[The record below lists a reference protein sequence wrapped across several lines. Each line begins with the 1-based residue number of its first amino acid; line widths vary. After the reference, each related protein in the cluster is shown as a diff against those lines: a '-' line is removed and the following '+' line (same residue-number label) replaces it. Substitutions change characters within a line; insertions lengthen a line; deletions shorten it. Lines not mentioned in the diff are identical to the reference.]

1 MQLKQQLKKEKEE
14 QAKPKAS
21 RRKFRVEINEME
33 NSKIEKINKVKSW
46 FFENTKI
53 YKALARLN
61 QEEKKTQILKSEIKS
76 GHHY

>member
-1 MQLKQQLKKEKEE
+1 
-14 QAKPKAS
+14 
-21 RRKFRVEINEME
+21 ME

-53 YKALARLN
+53 HKALARLN
-61 QEEKKTQILKSEIKS
+61 QKEKKTQILKSEIKS